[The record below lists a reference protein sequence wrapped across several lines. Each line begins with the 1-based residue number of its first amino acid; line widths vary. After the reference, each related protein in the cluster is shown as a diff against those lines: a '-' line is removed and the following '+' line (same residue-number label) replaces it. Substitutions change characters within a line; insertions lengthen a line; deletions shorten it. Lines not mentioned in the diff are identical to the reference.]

1 MLKNLFSKISESLD
15 KTKKNIESSVGSVLS
30 GFAKLDEQFLEQ
42 LEESLIMSDIG
53 AKAATYIIE
62 KIRKRIKSE
71 KLVNKE
77 QIKSLIVDELIE
89 ILTPDD
95 GTFIIKPKTII
106 LIIGVNGVG
115 KTTSVAKL
123 AKLYKDNDKSVLVAA
138 ADTFRAAAI
147 DQLEIWTKKA
157 KVNII
162 KQQEGS
168 DPAAVIYDAVKA
180 ANSRSIDVLICDTAG
195 RLHNKKNLMEELRKI
210 YRVINKECIDANLE
224 VFLTLDAT
232 IGQNAISQTKS
243 FSEIIDITGIILTKL
258 DSSAKGGV
266 VISIKNESNIPIRYI
281 GLGEG
286 IDDLKEFDPRTF
298 VEALF

>member
-1 MLKNLFSKISESLD
+1 
-15 KTKKNIESSVGSVLS
+15 
-30 GFAKLDEQFLEQ
+30 
-42 LEESLIMSDIG
+42 
-53 AKAATYIIE
+53 
-62 KIRKRIKSE
+62 
-71 KLVNKE
+71 
-77 QIKSLIVDELIE
+77 
-89 ILTPDD
+89 
-95 GTFIIKPKTII
+95 
-106 LIIGVNGVG
+106 
-115 KTTSVAKL
+115 
-123 AKLYKDNDKSVLVAA
+123 
-138 ADTFRAAAI
+138 
-147 DQLEIWTKKA
+147 
-157 KVNII
+157 
-162 KQQEGS
+162 
-168 DPAAVIYDAVKA
+168 
-180 ANSRSIDVLICDTAG
+180 
-195 RLHNKKNLMEELRKI
+195 MEELRKI

>member
-180 ANSRSIDVLICDTAG
+180 ANSRGIDVLICDTAG